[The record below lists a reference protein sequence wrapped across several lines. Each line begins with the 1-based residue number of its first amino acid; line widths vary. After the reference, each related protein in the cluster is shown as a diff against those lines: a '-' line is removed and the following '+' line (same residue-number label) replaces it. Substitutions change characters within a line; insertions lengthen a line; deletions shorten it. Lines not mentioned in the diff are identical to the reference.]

1 LVNFAAFGT
10 AAAAFAAAAAAAA
23 MVATLWLL
31 QDVYS
36 HAFTPLSCRAPMHIT
51 AILLVVLLST
61 AAAHRAEPRQVAP
74 DTPPACHSN
83 SKQNNSGAS

>member
-1 LVNFAAFGT
+1 MGVATDSGVT
-10 AAAAFAAAAAAAA
+10 AAAAAAFAAAAAAAAA

-36 HAFTPLSCRAPMHIT
+36 HAFTPLSWRAPMHIT

-74 DTPPACHSN
+74 CPSRVPFKFKTE
-83 SKQNNSGAS
+83 